1 MDLAKD
7 KKRSRKYQQIYSM
20 SLLVVIFETVSIAK
34 AVKLNEIEHWSG
46 NALLWATGSNA
57 KQVIG

>member
-7 KKRSRKYQQIYSM
+7 KKRSRKYQKIYSM

-34 AVKLNEIEHWSG
+34 AVKLNEIGHWSG